1 MKKGL
6 IYFVPIMSLFVVSV
20 IITTYF
26 MENIFNLIEL
36 ARINISTILLN
47 SDYEIFLLCFS
58 VVGLINIR
66 RNRGGNKSSSYYRHG
81 GAKILG
87 RLRKDP

>member
-6 IYFVPIMSLFVVSV
+6 IYFIPIMSILVVSA

-26 MENIFNLIEL
+26 MENIFNLFEL
-36 ARINISTILLN
+36 ARINISTILIS
-47 SDYEIFLLCFS
+47 SDYKIFLLYFS
-58 VVGLINIR
+58 VVGIFNIR
-66 RNRGGNKSSSYYRHG
+66 RNRGGNKSSSYSRHG

-87 RLRKDP
+87 QLRKDP

>member
-6 IYFVPIMSLFVVSV
+6 IYFVPIMSIFVLSV

-26 MENIFNLIEL
+26 MENFFNLIEL
-36 ARINISTILLN
+36 ARINISTILIN
-47 SDYEIFLLCFS
+47 SGYKIFLLYFS
-58 VVGLINIR
+58 VVGLIGIR
-66 RNRGGNKSSSYYRHG
+66 RNRGGNKSSSYYKHG

-87 RLRKDP
+87 RPWKDP

>member
-6 IYFVPIMSLFVVSV
+6 LYFVPIMSIFVLSV

-36 ARINISTILLN
+36 ARINISTILIN
-47 SDYEIFLLCFS
+47 SDYKIFLLYFS
-58 VVGLINIR
+58 VVGIFNIR
-66 RNRGGNKSSSYYRHG
+66 RNRGGNNQAVTIDTVEPRFS
-81 GAKILG
+81 AE
-87 RLRKDP
+87 LRKDP

>member
-6 IYFVPIMSLFVVSV
+6 IYFVPIMSIFVLSV

-36 ARINISTILLN
+36 ARINISTILIN
-47 SDYEIFLLCFS
+47 SDYKTFLLYFS
-58 VVGLINIR
+58 VVGIIGIR
-66 RNRGGNKSSSYYRHG
+66 RNRGGNYSSSYYKPG

-87 RLRKDP
+87 RPRKNP

>member
-36 ARINISTILLN
+36 SRINISNILLN
-47 SDYEIFLLCFS
+47 SDYKIFLLYFS
-58 VVGLINIR
+58 VVGIINIR
-66 RNRGGNKSSSYYRHG
+66 RNRGGNKSSSYYRHN

-87 RLRKDP
+87 RLRKAP